1 MKTTKFTFLALCAA
15 TIAISCS
22 KSHSIENKQEPWVND
37 ESLQVPVQIIS
48 RTANMITKAGEISS
62 LENVEFGVYAL
73 GDALKPQAVLF
84 QDLYA
89 EGSNCI
95 PSHINTENMA
105 DLTIDGMSVYY
116 PLSSTN
122 NYTFYGFHVSDVEGS
137 HTTVDA
143 DGTVAI
149 NDYGL
154 IDVLWSQPA
163 VATSVDDPEKGTIEG
178 FCAKYIRSVYKL
190 HLENQYLPKLHFE
203 HLTSEFIFRVKA
215 ADEAAEDSFTPE
227 KGNVRITDAVI
238 KNLPASARLNV
249 MTGEILEETQL
260 TTDKICE
267 IPAEGVYPVYT
278 LEGTK
283 ISEFF
288 ISPGNAA
295 TLDNIEFNFTIKQN
309 PAGNEDLTY
318 KVTGSE
324 IRSKF
329 EAEPLFEG
337 FKPGYRYYLTVTMSS
352 AEKIEIAVSLE
363 PWKDGFSSDIIDID

>member
-1 MKTTKFTFLALCAA
+1 MKTAKFTFLALCAA
-15 TIAISCS
+15 TVAISCS
-22 KSHSIENKQEPWVND
+22 KSHSVENKLEPWVND

-48 RTANMITKAGEISS
+48 RTSNMTTKAGEISS

-73 GDALKPQAVLF
+73 GDDQKPQPVLF

-95 PSHINTENMA
+95 PSHINAENMA
-105 DLTIDGMSVYY
+105 DLTIDGIPVYY

-137 HTTVDA
+137 HTKVED

-149 NDYGL
+149 NNYGL

-163 VATSVDDPEKGTIEG
+163 VATPIDDPEKGTIEG

-190 HLENQYLPKLHFE
+190 NLVEQNLPKLHFE

-215 ADEAAEDSFTPE
+215 ADERAETSFLPE
-227 KGNVRITDAVI
+227 NGNVRITDAVI

-260 TTDKICE
+260 TDKICD
-267 IPAEGVYPVYT
+267 IPAEGIYPVYT
-278 LEGTK
+278 LDGTK

-288 ISPGNAA
+288 ISPGTAA
-295 TLDNIEFNFTIKQN
+295 TLDNIEFSFTIKQN
-309 PAGNEDLTY
+309 PVGNEDPTY
-318 KVTGSE
+318 KVTGAD

-337 FKPGYRYYLTVTMSS
+337 FKPGYRYYLTITMSS
-352 AEKIEIAVSLE
+352 AEKIEIKVSLE
-363 PWKDGFSSDIIDID
+363 PWKDGFTGDIIDIE